1 MDWRPRR
8 QSEHG
13 IISYNDAL
21 RRCQTNAVS
30 SEHPDQLLLTSK
42 GFDMAISM
50 YQVAVPVFVKTLGN
64 LAAILDKG
72 AAFAAAR
79 KVEPSVLLG
88 YRLAPDMLSLTRQ
101 VQIASDHAKRAPA
114 RLAGIEAPVYEDNE
128 ASFADLKLRIAKTIA
143 FINTLQ
149 PGQIDGS
156 EAREITLKLGG
167 SSQTL
172 SGQAYLLHNALPNF
186 FFHVTTAYAILRHC
200 GVEVGK
206 KDFIG

>member
-1 MDWRPRR
+1 MP
-8 QSEHG
+8 
-13 IISYNDAL
+13 
-21 RRCQTNAVS
+21 
-30 SEHPDQLLLTSK
+30 
-42 GFDMAISM
+42 ISM
-50 YQVAVPVFVKTLGN
+50 YQIAVPVFVKTLGN

-79 KVEPSVLLG
+79 KIDPSVLLG
-88 YRLAPDMLSLTRQ
+88 YRLAPDMLNLTRQ
-101 VQIASDHAKRAPA
+101 VQIASDHAKRGPA

-128 ASFADLKLRIAKTIA
+128 ASFAELKLRIERTVA
-143 FINTLQ
+143 FINTLK

-156 EAREITLKLGG
+156 EAREITLKIGG
-167 SSQTL
+167 NSQVL

-200 GVEVGK
+200 GVDIGK